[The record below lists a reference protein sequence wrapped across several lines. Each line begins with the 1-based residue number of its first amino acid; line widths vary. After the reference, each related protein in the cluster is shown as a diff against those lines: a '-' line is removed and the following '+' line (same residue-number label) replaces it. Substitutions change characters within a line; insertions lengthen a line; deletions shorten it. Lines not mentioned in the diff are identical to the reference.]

1 MEVIDFLGKH
11 AVVIFKFLGIICT
24 VIAGMYGVWKVCY
37 KPCVFIYKLVKKLM
51 YEFSDNGGGSVKDK
65 VNKGVTMIGEMN
77 RKIDGIVG
85 RQMAF
90 FYEAPTPMFLS
101 DNKGAC
107 VDVNK
112 AWVKLTGLPKDL
124 AIGHGWHKIVVQE
137 DLQRIEEEGEDF
149 INDGSSYDT
158 TFKINYYGT
167 DKIIFVHCTGSKV
180 YDSQH
185 NLLSVIGT
193 YEKI

>member
-1 MEVIDFLGKH
+1 MEIIDWLGKH
-11 AVVIFKFLGIICT
+11 AVIIFKFLGIICT
-24 VIAGMYGVWKVCY
+24 IIAGMYGVWKVAY
-37 KPCVFIYKLVKKLM
+37 KPCVFIYKLFKRLM

-65 VNKGVTMIGEMN
+65 VNKGVAVIVELNT
-77 RKIDGIVG
+77 KVDGIIG
-85 RQMAF
+85 RQKA
-90 FYEAPTPMFLS
+90 MFNEDAAAMFVS

-107 VDVNK
+107 TDVNK

-124 AIGHGWHKIVVQE
+124 AIGHGWHKLILEQ
-137 DLQRIEEEGEDF
+137 DLKRIEDEGEDF

-158 TFKINYYGT
+158 SFKINYYGT
-167 DKIIFVHCTGSKV
+167 DKIIFVHCTATKV